1 MILIDFIVKNAVC
14 FRIDRGR
21 KTSRS
26 NNIFFFKPL
35 VKSTSIHYG
44 FTSMA

>member
-14 FRIDRGR
+14 FLIDRER

-26 NNIFFFKPL
+26 NNIFFSNP
-35 VKSTSIHYG
+35 
-44 FTSMA
+44 